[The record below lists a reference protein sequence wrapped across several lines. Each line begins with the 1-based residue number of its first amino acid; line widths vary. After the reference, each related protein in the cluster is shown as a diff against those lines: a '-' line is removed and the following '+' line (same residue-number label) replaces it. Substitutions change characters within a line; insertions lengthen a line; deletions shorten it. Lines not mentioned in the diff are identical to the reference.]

1 MSCSKKIRKILL
13 IQKEDEKSG
22 QLKKLAQKVGAS
34 LSYYHPGIPGLPP
47 NAEPPEAE
55 LVARI
60 QDARRTNSIVHSSI
74 AAIVSAVIAL
84 LSAIAAWLAV
94 VYN

>member
-1 MSCSKKIRKILL
+1 MVFIAKKL
-13 IQKEDEKSG
+13 KEITSIDDKKERQR
-22 QLKKLAQKVGAS
+22 QLEELAQKVGAS
-34 LSYYHPGIPGLPP
+34 TNYYASGIPSD
-47 NAEPPEAE
+47 AHPPEEE
-55 LVARI
+55 LVTRI

>member
-1 MSCSKKIRKILL
+1 MVFIAKKLKEIMSIDNKEER
-13 IQKEDEKSG
+13 QK
-22 QLKKLAQKVGAS
+22 QLKELARKVGAGTT
-34 LSYYHPGIPGLPP
+34 YYAPGIPSD
-47 NAEPPEAE
+47 AHPPEAE